1 MGVLLTPCYFGSIS
15 FWTAL
20 LSNHEVFF
28 EIWGSYQ
35 KQTLRNRSNILGANG
50 KLGLTI
56 PVNYSQKNRQL
67 LKDVQIA
74 NTSNWQELH
83 LKSLASAYQMSPFYE
98 YYIDAIIELFD
109 EKWDSLLE
117 LNLATIRCVLNCLDL
132 DLGYH
137 LTTHF
142 EKSPENSQDLRYL
155 AGKNAPSPFILKSY
169 TQVFSQKF
177 GFTEE
182 LSILDLLFNEG
193 PNTENILLSQLN
205 G

>member
-20 LSNHEVFF
+20 LSDHKVLL

-35 KQTLRNRSNILGANG
+35 KQTLRNRSNILGSNG

-74 NTSNWQELH
+74 KSSNWQELH

-98 YYIDAIIELFD
+98 YYIDEITEILNNE
-109 EKWDSLLE
+109 WDSLLD
-117 LNLATIRCVLNCLDL
+117 LNLATIKCMVNCLEIDL
-132 DLGYH
+132 DYT
-137 LTTHF
+137 LTTRF
-142 EKSPENSQDLRYL
+142 EKSPDNIQDLRYL
-155 AGKNAPSPFILKSY
+155 SGKNTPSPFRLNAY

-177 GFTEE
+177 GFIEN

-193 PNTENILLSQLN
+193 PNTENVLLSQLK